1 MKSIGQLFVGLIT
14 AIASSLIVLS
24 ATLLSTIEGQLPIA
38 PVLPTNTRQAIVQ
51 EFNPI
56 ETVEVNTPTLP
67 PPPTA
72 TPSCAYPK
80 GWVAYIILSGDTLES
95 LAEKS
100 GTTVEDLY
108 TGNCLEGKSLVISAK
123 LYLPPP
129 PTVTVTPT
137 KTNQPT
143 EAQAASPTFTITPTA
158 LSQCPPAS
166 WVRYVVKAGDNL
178 YRIGLAYG
186 VTVDLL
192 MSANCLSSEN
202 IRTGQILYVPNV
214 KPRFPTS
221 TATPTEAPPPPKP
234 TQEPSPIPT
243 VAPTIEPT
251 VAPTAE
257 PTAEPTVE
265 PTIDPTIEPT
275 MAPTAEPSAEPTAKI
290 SVEPT
295 KAVSTET
302 SPGSY
307 PLPG

>member
-24 ATLLSTIEGQLPIA
+24 AVLLSAIEGQLPIA
-38 PVLPTNTRQAIVQ
+38 LVFPTNTPQVVVQ
-51 EFNPI
+51 ELNPI

-80 GWVAYIILSGDTLES
+80 GWVAYVILSGDTLES

-143 EAQAASPTFTITPTA
+143 EAQAASPTFTVTPTA
-158 LSQCPPAS
+158 LSQCPPAG
-166 WVRYVVKAGDNL
+166 WVSYVVKAGDNL

-192 MSANCLSSEN
+192 MSANCLTSEN
-202 IRTGQILYVPNV
+202 IRTGQVLYVPNV
-214 KPRFPTS
+214 KPRLPTS

-234 TQEPSPIPT
+234 TQKPSPVPT

-251 VAPTAE
+251 VAPTVE
-257 PTAEPTVE
+257 PTAE
-265 PTIDPTIEPT
+265 PTIEPT
-275 MAPTAEPSAEPTAKI
+275 MAPTAEPSVEPTAEI

-295 KAVSTET
+295 EAASTET
-302 SPGSY
+302 PPGSY